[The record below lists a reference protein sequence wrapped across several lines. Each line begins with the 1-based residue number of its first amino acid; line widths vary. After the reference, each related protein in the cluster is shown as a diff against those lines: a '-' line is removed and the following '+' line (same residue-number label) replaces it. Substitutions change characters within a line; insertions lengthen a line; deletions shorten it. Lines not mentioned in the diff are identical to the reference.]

1 MAVSRADDF
10 ADRRGAGVYVSAG
23 QEWHE
28 KRNGKKT
35 QSSHQRLT
43 MKGVQ
48 RSEDATRHTVGLCPL
63 CTEESV
69 SRRRAYFSDIT
80 YIIGQNDKRLKVL

>member
-23 QEWHE
+23 QKWHE

-35 QSSHQRLT
+35 QTSHQRLT
-43 MKGVQ
+43 VKGAQ
-48 RSEDATRHTVGLCPL
+48 RSENATRHTLDYIEQSP
-63 CTEESV
+63 ERE
-69 SRRRAYFSDIT
+69 RADIIQRC
-80 YIIGQNDKRLKVL
+80 YVQKRVATFG